1 MLVSAGGS
9 VGVQSN
15 EKYMISND
23 NSNRHD
29 NELYMIMGFAFTNSY
44 SLTNEAMGWLTRS

>member
-1 MLVSAGGS
+1 MLVNAGGS
-9 VGVQSN
+9 VGIQSN
-15 EKYMISND
+15 EKYTISND